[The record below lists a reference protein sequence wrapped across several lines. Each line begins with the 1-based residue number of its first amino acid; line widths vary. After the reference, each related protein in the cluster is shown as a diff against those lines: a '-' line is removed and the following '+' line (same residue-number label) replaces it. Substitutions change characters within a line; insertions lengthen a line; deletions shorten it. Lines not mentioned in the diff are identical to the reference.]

1 MECMCVGVDACVSA
15 CEGEAERE
23 RETEKWGDHAC
34 VSARTNVW
42 ACVTQDNMI
51 FQVRGN

>member
-23 RETEKWGDHAC
+23 RETQRSGAIMPVLVLALMCEH
-34 VSARTNVW
+34 V
-42 ACVTQDNMI
+42 
-51 FQVRGN
+51 